1 MKYTKITCSLKFTF
15 NWASCV
21 CFSSVGCFVLFFIFL
36 FFLLILAIHLFCLHI
51 RKKNKKKRSMKSK

>member
-21 CFSSVGCFVLFFIFL
+21 CFSSVGCFVLFFIFH
-36 FFLLILAIHLFCLHI
+36 FFANPHYPSVLLTHKG
-51 RKKNKKKRSMKSK
+51 KKSEEKGP

>member
-21 CFSSVGCFVLFFIFL
+21 CFSSVGCFVLFFIF
-36 FFLLILAIHLFCLHI
+36 FLLTLAIHLFCLHI
-51 RKKNKKKRSMKSK
+51 REKNEEKGL